1 MYSFVAVVYF
11 IMSYSLSTLVKY
23 LQLRIA
29 IHR

>member
-1 MYSFVAVVYF
+1 MYTFVAVVYF
-11 IMSYSLSTLVKY
+11 VMSYGLSTLVKN